1 MVATRNHPK
10 DFEAPVTE
18 PTIRPSPAKRA
29 PRTSTVTA
37 TATTTTQ
44 RNITPS
50 MPAAPL
56 QSPPA
61 PRSSLVSAPTRTLS
75 TRNPT
80 TPAWS
85 HTPSNLTLIW
95 LAISL
100 PLVIWDTGYVLL
112 RPYSM
117 PGGALHSPLWVP
129 YELYGRVD
137 HVYGWKSY
145 NAHNGWTSA
154 QGAFNAVET
163 VAYLVYLY
171 MVYAYGRQEKRQ
183 GRGAPRRE
191 KMGLLEGLARSRT
204 VEGRVAT
211 YAVLLG
217 FSTAW
222 LTFSKTVLYWLN
234 EAFSGFDNIGHN
246 DTMSLIFLWIIPNGA
261 WLVFPTYMMY
271 VFGQE
276 ILQGLVTAAGGGKK
290 NR

>member
-1 MVATRNHPK
+1 MR
-10 DFEAPVTE
+10 
-18 PTIRPSPAKRA
+18 
-29 PRTSTVTA
+29 STVGPSLS
-37 TATTTTQ
+37 
-44 RNITPS
+44 RTP
-50 MPAAPL
+50 L
-56 QSPPA
+56 
-61 PRSSLVSAPTRTLS
+61 SSS
-75 TRNPT
+75 
-80 TPAWS
+80 WS
-85 HTPSNLTLIW
+85 HTPSNLTLFW

-145 NAHNGWTSA
+145 DAHNGWTAA

-163 VAYLVYLY
+163 AAYLWYLYLVYT
-171 MVYAYGRQEKRQ
+171 YGRQDKRQ

-191 KMGLLEGLARSRT
+191 KMGWLEGLAQSRT

-211 YAVLLG
+211 WAVLVG
-217 FSTAW
+217 YSTAW

-246 DTMSLIFLWIIPNGA
+246 DIMSLIFLWIIPNGA
-261 WLVFPTYMMY
+261 WLIFPVYMMY

-276 ILQGLVTAAGGGKK
+276 ILQGLESAAGGGRKI
-290 NR
+290 R